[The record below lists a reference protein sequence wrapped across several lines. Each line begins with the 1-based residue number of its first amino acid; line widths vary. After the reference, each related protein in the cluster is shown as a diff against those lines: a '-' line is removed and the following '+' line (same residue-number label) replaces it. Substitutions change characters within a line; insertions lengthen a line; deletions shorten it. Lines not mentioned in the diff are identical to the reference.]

1 MNESYNLDWTL
12 INILHVLILT
22 PLLIY
27 IGVSRNNS
35 SQELVILLIT
45 LIIFGIIYHIKKLIK
60 RFDGISIAHIIF
72 GIIGIYY
79 LIIST
84 MNMSVANKK
93 IKWFYYTL
101 ILLGVYTFI
110 KHTYYLYKIKLQF
123 YINQKK

>member
-1 MNESYNLDWTL
+1 MDLLAAEIARKRKISEDIRSN
-12 INILHVLILT
+12 IN
-22 PLLIY
+22 
-27 IGVSRNNS
+27 VSS
-35 SQELVILLIT
+35 S
-45 LIIFGIIYHIKKLIK
+45 
-60 RFDGISIAHIIF
+60 

-110 KHTYYLYKIKLQF
+110 KHTYYLSKDKHLIYGIQN
-123 YINQKK
+123 II